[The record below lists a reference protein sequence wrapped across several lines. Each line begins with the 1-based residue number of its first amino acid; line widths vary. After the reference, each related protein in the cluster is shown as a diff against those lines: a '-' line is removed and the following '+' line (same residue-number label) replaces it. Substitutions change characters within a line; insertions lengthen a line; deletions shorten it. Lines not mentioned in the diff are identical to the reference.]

1 MVNCFPHAKYKY
13 VLFCPPLIPVESWSS
28 CLRICKVQACMQR
41 LADQTTRAWEKR
53 KVRITRAGPCNNN
66 PYVAYTP
73 LPACLNQPTML
84 LIPRDDDPIDRLQVE
99 EVNWQIEQHGT
110 CFTAMSISLQ
120 PLNPPRYE
128 KVAVSSATGIQ
139 TSDEDIMTST

>member
-1 MVNCFPHAKYKY
+1 VGNA
-13 VLFCPPLIPVESWSS
+13 EG
-28 CLRICKVQACMQR
+28 Q
-41 LADQTTRAWEKR
+41 
-53 KVRITRAGPCNNN
+53 NN
-66 PYVAYTP
+66 PGRSLQQQPLAYTP

-84 LIPRDDDPIDRLQVE
+84 LIPSDDGPIDRLQVE